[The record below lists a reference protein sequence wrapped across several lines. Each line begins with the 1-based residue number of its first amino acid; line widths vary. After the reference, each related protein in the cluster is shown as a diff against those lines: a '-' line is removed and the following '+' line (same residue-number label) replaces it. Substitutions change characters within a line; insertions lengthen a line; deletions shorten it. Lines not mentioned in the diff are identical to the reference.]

1 MCLRPVQ
8 PLAQALDVFIRLVLL
23 LVHFQQRPQHFDA
36 TLFLYHALSVFKL
49 AYHSPVSGIRRC
61 WPLVVI
67 CCLYCCWFLLLFTGL
82 LVTDLNR
89 VPVRCFFRAR
99 VRWSLNPH
107 QADETERVWFLSLV
121 GFRDG

>member
-1 MCLRPVQ
+1 
-8 PLAQALDVFIRLVLL
+8 LAQALDVFVRLVLL
-23 LVHFQQRPQHFDA
+23 VVQFQQRPQDFDA

-49 AYHSPVSGIRRC
+49 AYNSPVSGVRRC

-67 CCLYCCWFLLLFTGL
+67 CCLNCCCFLLLFIGL
-82 LVTDLNR
+82 LVTDLDR

-99 VRWSLNPH
+99 VRWPLNPH

-121 GFRDG
+121 GFRDS